1 MTKVENLI
9 GSKGGDIWGVQP
21 DTSVFDAI
29 KLMDDKGIGAVVVLL
44 DGELIGIMSERDYAR
59 KVVLKDRLSKET
71 LVKEIMTRSVYHTF
85 PEQSVD
91 ECMAVMTKHRIR
103 HLPVMQDGKVVGMI
117 SIGDVVKDIIAEQ
130 QDKIEHLEH
139 CITWAESY

>member
-1 MTKVENLI
+1 MTRIEKLI
-9 GSKGGDIWGVQP
+9 KNRVGEIWGIHP
-21 DTSVFDAI
+21 DATVYDAI
-29 KLMDDKGIGAVVVLL
+29 RMMDEKGIGAVVVLL

-59 KVVLKDRLSKET
+59 KVALKDRSSKET
-71 LVKEIMTRSVYHTF
+71 QVKEIMSRSVFHTF

-103 HLPVMQDGKVVGMI
+103 HLPVLQDNKVIGMVT
-117 SIGDVVKDIIAEQ
+117 IGDLVKDIIAEQ

-139 CITWAESY
+139 CITWGESY